1 MVAKLL
7 ECGADRKKVDDKGE
21 TPLAIAERRAR
32 CGAKERPEGMGAS
45 VFGDIAKLLGGS
57 GSTKRVSMY
66 TREG

>member
-7 ECGADRKKVDDKGE
+7 ECGADRKRVDDKGE

-57 GSTKRVSMY
+57 GSTKRVSAY
-66 TREG
+66 I